1 MSAIPTSLLCRTGT
15 LAAAAA
21 LTLALP
27 TAALGKDKDKHKD
40 HGKPAGDTPAACAD
54 AKQSKHP
61 HGGAPGL
68 TKKADDMPECRD
80 VDEQA
85 PTDQG
90 PPLPPMVVNVNNVTV
105 AAPEAAAP
113 VSAAA
118 SSSSGKCEKRRVFR
132 MTLHKG
138 RAKTASVKLNGR
150 AIRATKGKRKTSV
163 RINTRGQKN
172 KNFTVRFS
180 VVTKKGRLKT
190 GTRRFRTCG

>member
-1 MSAIPTSLLCRTGT
+1 MSATPTSLLCRTGT

-21 LTLALP
+21 LMLALP
-27 TAALGKDKDKHKD
+27 ATAMAKDKDKD
-40 HGKPAGDTPAACAD
+40 HGKGAGDTPAACAD

-68 TKKADDMPECRD
+68 TKKADEMPECRD
-80 VDEQA
+80 IDEQA
-85 PTDQG
+85 PPAQHPAD
-90 PPLPPMVVNVNNVTV
+90 PPMVVNITNVTAPAE
-105 AAPEAAAP
+105 AAPAAAP

-118 SSSSGKCEKRRVFR
+118 SSSAGKCEKRRVFR

-138 RAKTASVKLNGR
+138 RARTASVKLNGR
-150 AIRATKGKRKTSV
+150 AIRVTKGKRKTSV
-163 RINTRGQKN
+163 LVNTRGRKN
-172 KNFTVRFS
+172 TNFTVRYT

>member
-1 MSAIPTSLLCRTGT
+1 MSATPTSLLCRTGT

-27 TAALGKDKDKHKD
+27 TAALGKDKDKDKD
-40 HGKPAGDTPAACAD
+40 HGKPAGDAPAACAD
-54 AKQSKHP
+54 ATQSKHP

-68 TKKADDMPECRD
+68 SKKADEVPECRD
-80 VDEQA
+80 IDEPA
-85 PTDQG
+85 PAG
-90 PPLPPMVVNVNNVTV
+90 EPAPLPPMVVNVTNVTV

-118 SSSSGKCEKRRVFR
+118 SSSSGKCEKRRSFR

-138 RAKTASVKLNGR
+138 RARTASVKLNGR
-150 AIRATKGKRKTSV
+150 AIRVTKGKRKTSV
-163 RINTRGQKN
+163 RINTRGLKN
-172 KNFTVRFS
+172 KDFTVRYT